1 MSQTAGGF
9 RLSLVAPLAERAILA
24 AQTAALAKR
33 ASSTQRNITL
43 VYSFITSSAH

>member
-9 RLSLVAPLAERAILA
+9 PSSLAALFAERAFLVA
-24 AQTAALAKR
+24 HTAALAKR

-43 VYSFITSSAH
+43 VYSFITSFAH